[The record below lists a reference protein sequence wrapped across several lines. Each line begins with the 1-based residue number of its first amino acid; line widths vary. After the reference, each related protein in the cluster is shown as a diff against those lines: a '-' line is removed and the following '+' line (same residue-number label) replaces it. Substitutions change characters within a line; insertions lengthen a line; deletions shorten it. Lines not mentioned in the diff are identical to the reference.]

1 MSMFGNNIWAT
12 GEMNASNF
20 ALNGEVNEARK
31 ANRSTGKTTTDAMIG
46 APLANFSPS
55 YPSVN
60 LGVSYMDTSH
70 THKALG
76 ALIPIGIGSIIY
88 TSTGVKNSPLATF
101 ALMSASVLSII
112 PTTKAIAKNRTVNE

>member
-31 ANRSTGKTTTDAMIG
+31 ANRATANTTTDTMIG

-55 YPSVN
+55 YPSTV
-60 LGVSYMDTSH
+60 LTGSYMDTSN

-76 ALIPIGIGSIIY
+76 AMLSLGVGTIIY
-88 TSTGVKNSPLATF
+88 NITGINQSPLATF
-101 ALMSASVLSII
+101 ALATASVMGSI
-112 PTTKAIAKNRTVNE
+112 PAAKALAKNRTVSE

>member
-20 ALNGEVNEARK
+20 AVNKGMDEAKK
-31 ANRSTGKTTTDAMIG
+31 AIRSTGKTTTDTMIG

-60 LGVSYMDTSH
+60 LGVSYMDTST

-76 ALIPIGIGSIIY
+76 ALIPIGVGSVIY
-88 TSTGVKNSPLATF
+88 TATGVKNSPLATF
-101 ALMSASVLSII
+101 ALASASLLSII
-112 PTTKAIAKNRTVNE
+112 PTTKAIAKNRTVNK